1 MFLNNVKLSYLWC
14 VFKKFLSSRCLFN
27 LVKNKTLEAAVK
39 VTATAR
45 GNKPVLIFQHFIDKN
60 TRSKVTIF

>member
-1 MFLNNVKLSYLWC
+1 M
-14 VFKKFLSSRCLFN
+14 
-27 LVKNKTLEAAVK
+27 KNKTLEAAVK